1 MVALAMVWSLRAEVV
16 RLRRDPSAMGEE
28 RVVRFSVRSIVVVIG
43 LVIAAWALLT
53 VLSITRHVLT
63 WILVALFL
71 AMALNPAVEWF
82 MRRGVTRRGYA
93 AGLTF
98 LIALAVIAGIAYLFV
113 PTLVNNVNDLAHA
126 TPGYVHDLTKGRGR
140 LGFLETKY
148 HIVEKI
154 RTAVNTGGAS
164 KVLGLTGAAISVTKS
179 VISIVVA
186 VVTIAF
192 LTFFMLLEG
201 PAWME
206 RFFTLLPVRSRPRWR
221 KVGYD
226 IYRTVGGYVS
236 GNLLI
241 SVIAGTLTT
250 VTLLALNVPYAI
262 ALGVIVAIL
271 DLIPLAGATMAGIII
286 GTVAFLHSVTAGIV
300 VVVFF
305 VVYQQIENHF
315 LQPVIYS
322 RTVQLSPL
330 AVLIAI
336 LVGAELAG
344 ILGALGAIPVA
355 GAIQVILLDWQRER
369 RERAGQAAP
378 EAQPKAAS
386 P

>member
-1 MVALAMVWSLRAEVV
+1 M
-16 RLRRDPSAMGEE
+16 
-28 RVVRFSVRSIVVVIG
+28 VRFSVRSVLIVIG
-43 LVIAAWALLT
+43 LVIAAWAFLT
-53 VLSITRHVLT
+53 ILSITRHVLT
-63 WILVALFL
+63 WVLVSLFF

-82 MRRGVTRRGYA
+82 MRRGVKRRGYA

-98 LIALAVIAGIAYLFV
+98 LIAFAVIAGIAYLFV
-113 PTLVNNVNDLAHA
+113 PTLVSNVNDFAHA
-126 TPGYVHDLTKGRGR
+126 LPGYVHDLTKGRGR

-164 KVLGLTGAAISVTKS
+164 KVLGITGAAISVTKS
-179 VISIVVA
+179 VISIVIA
-186 VVTIAF
+186 TITIAF

-201 PAWME
+201 PAWMD
-206 RFFTLLPVRSRPRWR
+206 RFFGLIPERSRPRWQ
-221 KVGYD
+221 KVGND

-241 SVIAGTLTT
+241 SLIAGTLTT
-250 VTLLALNVPYAI
+250 ATLLALGVPYAI

-286 GTVAFLHSVTAGIV
+286 GTVAFLHSITAGIV
-300 VVVFF
+300 VVAFF
-305 VVYQQIENHF
+305 IVYQQIENHF
-315 LQPVIYS
+315 LQPVVYS

-330 AVLIAI
+330 AVLIAV

-355 GAIQVILLDWQRER
+355 GAIQVLLLDWQRER
-369 RERAGQAAP
+369 RERAGPAQSKPQP
-378 EAQPKAAS
+378 EGAS